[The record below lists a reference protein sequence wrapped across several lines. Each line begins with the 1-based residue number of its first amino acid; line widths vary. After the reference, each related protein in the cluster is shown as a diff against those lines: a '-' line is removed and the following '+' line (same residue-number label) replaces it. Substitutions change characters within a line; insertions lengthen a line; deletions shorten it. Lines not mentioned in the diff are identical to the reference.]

1 MPPGKE
7 ICGALKYDNTVRAVV
22 MPLALGLALACGILI
37 GRFARFTGW
46 HDGKLGYGFGRK
58 MEDIR
63 QFLLNNYVDSLDAE
77 DLDGLAINALLES
90 LDPHSGYIRPK
101 DYEAAYE
108 DLHGTFEGIGIEFNI
123 LADTIVV
130 VSVIPGGPSELSGI
144 LPGDRII
151 RVDDTL
157 VAGVGITSDQ
167 VMKLLRGP
175 KGTQVKVEL
184 VRAGGRPFTVTL
196 RRAKIPVNSVEAAL
210 SIDKTGYI
218 RLSRFSD
225 DTFNEFLQA
234 FKKLDSA
241 DIEALILDLRN
252 NPGGLLDQAV
262 AVADFFLPKGTLIV
276 STRGAHRKE
285 VRYMSQNRFGYSD
298 IPLAVLINRGSASA
312 SEIVAAALQDNDR
325 ALIAGEPSFGKGLVQ
340 EEITFPDG
348 SALRITVARYYTP
361 SGRCIQRDY
370 EEVNSF
376 KYYHRFPP
384 GDTIQKT
391 TSDPKPYSTRGGRS
405 VYAGG
410 GIMPD
415 VIANAQMDKEM
426 DLLSVNPTL
435 ASRLNEFALEQADR
449 HREIWKKK
457 YPTYK
462 AFFKDA
468 LQLSRLVEAFSE
480 RVADIFLSQE
490 DNEKIPHLLKA
501 LVARY
506 VWGNEAFYFIT
517 LQHDIL
523 FKQVLSQLKNNN
535 FRPSKNSVNE

>member
-7 ICGALKYDNTVRAVV
+7 FCGALKYQNSVRAVLI
-22 MPLALGLALACGILI
+22 PLALGLALAGGILI
-37 GRFARFTGW
+37 GRFALFTGW
-46 HDGKLGYGFGRK
+46 QGGGPGYGFGRK

-63 QFLLNNYVDSLDAE
+63 QFLLNNYVDSLEAE
-77 DLDGLAINALLES
+77 DLEGLTINALLEN
-90 LDPHSGYIRPK
+90 LDPHSGYIRPV

-123 LADTIVV
+123 MADTIVV

-144 LPGDRII
+144 LPGDRIV

-157 VAGVGITSDQ
+157 VAGVGITGDQ
-167 VMKLLRGP
+167 VMKRLRGR

-184 VRAGGRPFTVTL
+184 LRHGSGPFTVTL
-196 RRAKIPVNSVEAAL
+196 RRAKIPVNSVEAAVL
-210 SIDKTGYI
+210 IDKTGYI

-241 DIEALILDLRN
+241 GMEVFVLDLRN

-262 AVADFFLPKGTLIV
+262 AVADFFLPEGTLIV

-285 VRYMSQNRFGYSD
+285 VRYNSKNRFGYSD

-312 SEIVAAALQDNDR
+312 SEIVAGALQDNDR

-376 KYYHRFPP
+376 KYYHRFPQA
-384 GDTIQKT
+384 DTMQKT
-391 TSDPKPYSTRGGRS
+391 ISDTKPYRTRDGRS
-405 VYAGG
+405 VYAAG

-415 VIANAQMDKEM
+415 LVANAQPDKDI
-426 DLLSVNPTL
+426 DLLAVNPAL
-435 ASRLNEFALEQADR
+435 ASRLNEFAFEQADR

-457 YPTYK
+457 YPDYI
-462 AFFKDA
+462 AFIKDVP
-468 LQLSRLVEAFSE
+468 QLRGLVEAFSE
-480 RVADIFLSQE
+480 RTSDISVSPE
-490 DNEKIPHLLKA
+490 DDKKIPDLLKA

-517 LQHDIL
+517 LQHDAL
-523 FKQVLSQLKNNN
+523 FKKVLSQLKNGN
-535 FRPSKNSVNE
+535 FSPFKNSAE